1 MRNIGSV
8 RAAGIVALVALAG
21 AGVPGSA
28 AAVDADPGT
37 PVTSLSLPV
46 PASDVS
52 RTDTDLADTARE
64 VVVVSPGVG
73 GPEVRKLRAR
83 TQAEAVT
90 LARALDARPGVVAQ
104 VNRVVS
110 LQEPS
115 PSAATKPAPTFPRI
129 SAARSALAVGL
140 GSEPLGAQQW
150 GMGWVNAE
158 KAWTVTR
165 GSGVVVAVVDTGVD
179 STHPDLSGQ
188 LLPQADFVP
197 DGLTGDPQGHGT
209 HVAGIIVAA
218 INGQG
223 IAGVANQTKV
233 LPVRVLDATGTGD
246 DFTISA
252 GIHAAVD
259 SGARVLN
266 MSLGG
271 DYTAIEAEAI
281 KYAVDHDVT
290 VVAAGGNSYLEGNPV
305 NYPAA
310 LPGVLAVSSL
320 SPQGASSEFANAGS
334 YIDLVAPGEQIAST
348 IPGGWALMSGTSMA
362 SPFVAATA
370 ALTRAANPTLTK
382 ADVDAILTG
391 TALDDPS
398 GNGWDQYFG
407 FGLVQADRAALNAA
421 TRPGG
426 IREKRAA
433 VYAKAVSSGSKLYL
447 NVNPNKGSGYWR
459 VTVQKKRTDGTWRTV
474 GTYRT
479 YTSKE
484 TRTLDL
490 SKGTYRV
497 WVNPK
502 YGYSGAMSTKVRLA
516 R

>member
-8 RAAGIVALVALAG
+8 RAAGIAALVALAG
-21 AGVPGSA
+21 AGLPGSA
-28 AAVDADPGT
+28 TAVEADPTGT
-37 PVTSLSLPV
+37 PVSSLSLPV

-52 RTDTDLADTARE
+52 HTDTDLADTARE
-64 VVVVSPGVG
+64 VVVVSPGAQ

-110 LQEPS
+110 LRQPS
-115 PSAATKPAPTFPRI
+115 PSTATKPVAAFPRV
-129 SAARSALAVGL
+129 AARSALTVGL

-158 KAWTVTR
+158 AAWTVTR

-218 INGQG
+218 LNGQG
-223 IAGVANQTKV
+223 IAGLANQAKV

-271 DYTAIEAEAI
+271 DYSVIEAEAI

-320 SPQGASSEFANAGS
+320 SPEGASSEFANTGS

-348 IPGGWALMSGTSMA
+348 IPGGWALDVGHLDG
-362 SPFVAATA
+362 VAVRGCHRGAHA
-370 ALTRAANPTLTK
+370 GGEPD
-382 ADVDAILTG
+382 ADEG
-391 TALDDPS
+391 RRGRDPHRHRP
-398 GNGWDQYFG
+398 GRPVRQRLGPV
-407 FGLVQADRAALNAA
+407 LRLR
-421 TRPGG
+421 TRPGRPRRPG
-426 IREKRAA
+426 RSHPSGRRPGQAGHDPRQGGELRRP
-433 VYAKAVSSGSKLYL
+433 SSR
-447 NVNPNKGSGYWR
+447 W
-459 VTVQKKRTDGTWRTV
+459 T
-474 GTYRT
+474 
-479 YTSKE
+479 
-484 TRTLDL
+484 
-490 SKGTYRV
+490 
-497 WVNPK
+497 
-502 YGYSGAMSTKVRLA
+502 
-516 R
+516 